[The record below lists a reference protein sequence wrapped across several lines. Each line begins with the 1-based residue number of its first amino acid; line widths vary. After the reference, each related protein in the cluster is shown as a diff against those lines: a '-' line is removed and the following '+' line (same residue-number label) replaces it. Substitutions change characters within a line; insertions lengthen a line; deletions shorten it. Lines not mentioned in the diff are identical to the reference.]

1 MNDNEIMIMIKI
13 QIYVRRRQNVE
24 QSRYAEFPRKYFKE
38 SANNHM
44 ELFAI
49 VPITIFFYMCCYF
62 PKIVLITVADTK
74 VFTDTDKC
82 TGYSNVITVCVIPL

>member
-38 SANNHM
+38 SAINHI
-44 ELFAI
+44 ELFAS
-49 VPITIFFYMCCYF
+49 FNY
-62 PKIVLITVADTK
+62 TVQYS
-74 VFTDTDKC
+74 FTC
-82 TGYSNVITVCVIPL
+82 AVISQKLY